1 MDGEN
6 RKYTMIEEEMKNIPV
21 SELPNT
27 HEPQSSAMGTSD
39 VSPERD
45 FNLSDQGS
53 QGERRG
59 NGEDSSGEVTDEG
72 GSEIMN
78 ERMIR

>member
-39 VSPERD
+39 VSPESD
-45 FNLSDQGS
+45 FNLSDQNS
-53 QGERRG
+53 
-59 NGEDSSGEVTDEG
+59 
-72 GSEIMN
+72 
-78 ERMIR
+78 